1 MIYCAVKVTEDD
13 PLICFPHCSQI
24 QMWWFPFLLLWNQCM
39 QLYYLWLSM
48 ACQSNYIKKRYALS
62 VYCILEFVH
71 FNLLIEMW
79 CCIILYVIYASD
91 VDYIM
96 AFWVITIYSYQII
109 ERIVEFSR
117 HQIVDV
123 MSACDPAYRALHRP
137 NENVEGSS
145 FSSSR
150 C

>member
-1 MIYCAVKVTEDD
+1 
-13 PLICFPHCSQI
+13 
-24 QMWWFPFLLLWNQCM
+24 M

-96 AFWVITIYSYQII
+96 AF
-109 ERIVEFSR
+109 
-117 HQIVDV
+117 
-123 MSACDPAYRALHRP
+123 
-137 NENVEGSS
+137 
-145 FSSSR
+145 
-150 C
+150 